1 MTNKIETKTT
11 TTPSIDDELLVDV
24 VSFNGNSSLCIDSSH
39 HTSSSSTSSS
49 PNHSID
55 SSHIHQYHPYVEELK
70 MNIQILHKNLH
81 QQNNILLNHLI
92 LI

>member
-1 MTNKIETKTT
+1 MTNKIETTT

-24 VSFNGNSSLCIDSSH
+24 VSLNGNSSLCIDSYH
-39 HTSSSSTSSS
+39 HQ
-49 PNHSID
+49 HHRHQIIQLIQV
-55 SSHIHQYHPYVEELK
+55 HIHQHHPYVEELK

-81 QQNNILLNHLI
+81 QPNNILLNHLI